1 MLKIFNILIN
11 FFLSLEGE
19 WIRPCMAPCRGFKCP
34 SGMRSEVRRLND
46 LLLIRPQGS
55 EPPPASRGVGAAR
68 LLRSETGSAGGF
80 GGQQTECM
88 QVYQDAP
95 HSPAS
100 CLPGGHPK
108 GTIGNVSKNVCLHTR
123 RKGRWGRL
131 KEREMGQTPSK
142 RKTANTLLCSHS
154 TAPHGPQ
161 KVGAPETA
169 PSAPCGE
176 TWTRPV
182 VPTAS
187 SACGRGAVGQP
198 FRAPRVGRIMS
209 VSGAFVSLFV
219 PVTST
224 FSVEA

>member
-95 HSPAS
+95 HRPAS

-131 KEREMGQTPSK
+131 KERNGPNTQQEEDGKYITVFPQHGTTRPSK
-142 RKTANTLLCSHS
+142 GRRARDSALCALWRDLD
-154 TAPHGPQ
+154 T
-161 KVGAPETA
+161 
-169 PSAPCGE
+169 PCGPNCQQ
-176 TWTRPV
+176 RLRAGRRGPALQG
-182 VPTAS
+182 TA
-187 SACGRGAVGQP
+187 GW
-198 FRAPRVGRIMS
+198 
-209 VSGAFVSLFV
+209 
-219 PVTST
+219 
-224 FSVEA
+224 